1 MPTITQQP
9 VTNLRDNIYDALDCP
24 AVTTITRSGQFAGV
38 LISLG
43 DLDPKLAKRL
53 NNVTKRNPEHGL
65 QLLLDYIT
73 YRS

>member
-1 MPTITQQP
+1 MPAITQQP
-9 VTNLRDNIYDALDCP
+9 VTNLRDNIYEALDCP
-24 AVTTITRSGQFAGV
+24 GITTITRSRQFAGV
-38 LISLG
+38 LISMG

-53 NNVTKRNPEHGL
+53 QDITTRNPEHGL

>member
-9 VTNLRDNIYDALDCP
+9 VTSLRDNIYKELDT
-24 AVTTITRSGQFAGV
+24 AGITTITRSGQFAGV

-53 NNVTKRNPEHGL
+53 GDVTTRNPEHGL

>member
-1 MPTITQQP
+1 MPTITQQT
-9 VTNLRDNIYDALDCP
+9 VTSLRDNIYKELDDP
-24 AVTTITRSGQFAGV
+24 GITTITRSRQFVGV

-53 NNVTKRNPEHGL
+53 GNVTTRNPEHGL

>member
-9 VTNLRDNIYDALDCP
+9 VTSLRDNIYKELDT
-24 AVTTITRSGQFAGV
+24 AGITTITRSRQFAGV

-53 NNVTKRNPEHGL
+53 CDVTTHNPEHGV